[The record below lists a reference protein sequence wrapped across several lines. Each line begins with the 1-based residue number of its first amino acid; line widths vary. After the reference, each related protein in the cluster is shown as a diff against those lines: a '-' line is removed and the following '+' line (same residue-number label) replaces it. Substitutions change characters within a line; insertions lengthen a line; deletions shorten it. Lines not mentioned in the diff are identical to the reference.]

1 MEVMQKFAAV
11 FIATALLGLSQA
23 KDAYACSCVPPPPVA
38 TAVGE
43 SSAVFAGTIVAL
55 TPPSLPTSEMVAT
68 FSVERVWK
76 GPTNQTEI
84 EIRTPASSAACG
96 LSFEPGG
103 KWLIYANETEDGLS
117 AILCSRST
125 LYGAAQADL
134 AELGAGTVP
143 GSQPQPVP
151 PGQRGCACETAAA
164 NPGMSWGAFAAL
176 GAAGVLVMR
185 RRRRTAA
192 H

>member
-1 MEVMQKFAAV
+1 MEVMQKFTAV
-11 FIATALLGLSQA
+11 IIATALLGLSQA
-23 KDAYACSCVPPPPVA
+23 NDAYACSCVPPPPVA

-55 TPPSLPTSEMVAT
+55 TPPSLPSNDMVAT

-76 GPTNQTEI
+76 GATNQTAI
-84 EIRTPASSAACG
+84 EVRTPSSSAACG
-96 LSFEPGG
+96 LSFAPGQ
-103 KWLIYANETEDGLS
+103 KWLIYANESEGGLS

-125 LYGAAQADL
+125 LYSNAQADL
-134 AELGAGTVP
+134 AELGAGTTP
-143 GSQPQPVP
+143 GTQPQPVP
-151 PGQRGCACETAAA
+151 PGQRGCACEMA
-164 NPGMSWGAFAAL
+164 PVGSLPWGAVAAL
-176 GAAGVLVMR
+176 GAAGVLVAR

>member
-1 MEVMQKFAAV
+1 MRKFTAV
-11 FIATALLGLSQA
+11 IIATALLGLSQA
-23 KDAYACSCVPPPPVA
+23 NDAYACSCLPPPPVA

-55 TPPSLPTSEMVAT
+55 TPPSLPSDDMVAR

-76 GPTNQTEI
+76 GATNQTEI
-84 EIRTPASSAACG
+84 EVRTPASSASCG
-96 LSFEPGG
+96 LSFEPGA
-103 KWLIYANETEDGLS
+103 KWLIYANEFEGGLT

-125 LYGAAQADL
+125 LYSNAQADL
-134 AELGAGTVP
+134 AELGAGTIP
-143 GSQPQPVP
+143 GQPQPVP
-151 PGQRGCACETAAA
+151 PGKRGCACEMA
-164 NPGMSWGAFAAL
+164 PVDGLPWGAVAAL

>member
-1 MEVMQKFAAV
+1 MEVMRKFAAV
-11 FIATALLGLSQA
+11 FIATTLLGLSQVN
-23 KDAYACSCVPPPPVA
+23 DAYACSCIPPPPVA

-55 TPPSLPTSEMVAT
+55 TPPSLPTSDIVAT

-76 GPTNQTEI
+76 GPTNLTQI

-96 LSFEPGG
+96 LSFAPGA
-103 KWLIYANETEDGLS
+103 KWLIYANETQDGLS

-125 LYGAAQADL
+125 LYGNAQADL

-143 GSQPQPVP
+143 GSQPPTVP
-151 PGQRGCACETAAA
+151 PGQRGCACDVTS

-176 GAAGVLVMR
+176 GAAGVLAMR